1 MQVFLNP
8 VWIGHSLLIIFS
20 LLFLFHIL
28 VLVGVVPANIVW
40 AGKIK
45 TRSDLIKMESISLIV
60 LSIIIAVIAHRLGYH
75 QWWINPRYT
84 QVGIWVFFA
93 LFLLNTLG
101 NLTATTAFE
110 KYFFGSLTVLISI
123 LLFLLATLA

>member
-1 MQVFLNP
+1 MQAFLNP
-8 VWIGHSLLIIFS
+8 DWIGHGLLIILG
-20 LLFLFHIL
+20 LLLLFHIL
-28 VLVGVVPANIVW
+28 VLLGVVPANIVW
-40 AGKIK
+40 AGKLK
-45 TRSDLIKMESISLIV
+45 NRSDLIKMESISLIV
-60 LSIIIAVIAHRLGYH
+60 LSILIAIITQRLGYH
-75 QWWINPRYT
+75 QWWANPRYT
-84 QVGIWVFFA
+84 QVGIWIFFA